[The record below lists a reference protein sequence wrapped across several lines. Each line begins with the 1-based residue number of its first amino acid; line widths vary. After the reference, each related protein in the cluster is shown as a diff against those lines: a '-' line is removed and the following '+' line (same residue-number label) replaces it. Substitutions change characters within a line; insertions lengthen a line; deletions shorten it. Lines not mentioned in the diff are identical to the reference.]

1 MNATETE
8 SSQGRSTGQIVVI
21 VVGVLAGLLAL
32 ALLAGGGALVWGHST
47 QRDAKGYYATGFKS
61 LATPTYALVSD
72 GLDVGTDG
80 PDWLFR
86 RGRLGTVRVTANG
99 AASHPVFVGIGRQS
113 DVDAYLRAVAHDAV
127 TDFEVDPFSVTY
139 SRRPGEATPAAPAT
153 QTFWAAKAAGSGR
166 QTVTWPV
173 QKGAWAV
180 VVMNADAA
188 RGVEADVSVG
198 AKVPFILWLGVGL
211 LGAGALV
218 AVGSGVAIYFGVRT
232 RRPPQPDPAA

>member
-1 MNATETE
+1 MNAPGTE
-8 SSQGRSTGQIVVI
+8 SSQGRSGGQIVLI

-32 ALLAGGGALVWGHST
+32 ALLAGGGALVWGHT
-47 QRDAKGYYATGFKS
+47 AQRDAKGYYATGFKS

-72 GLDVGTDG
+72 GLDVGTEG

-99 AASHPVFVGIGRQS
+99 ASAHPIFVGIGRQS
-113 DVDAYLRAVAHDAV
+113 DVDSYLRAVEHDAV

-139 SRRPGEATPAAPAT
+139 SRRAGDTTPAAPGT
-153 QTFWAAKAAGSGR
+153 HTIWAAQASGSGR

-180 VVMNADAA
+180 VVMNADSA

-232 RRPPQPDPAA
+232 RRTPQPDAGA

>member
-1 MNATETE
+1 M
-8 SSQGRSTGQIVVI
+8 
-21 VVGVLAGLLAL
+21 LAGLLAL

-99 AASHPVFVGIGRQS
+99 ASAHPVFVGIGRQS
-113 DVDAYLRAVAHDAV
+113 DVDSYLRAVEHDAV

-139 SRRPGEATPAAPAT
+139 SRRAGDTTPAAPGT
-153 QTFWAAKAAGSGR
+153 QTIWAAQASGSGR

-232 RRPPQPDPAA
+232 RRTPQPDAGA

>member
-1 MNATETE
+1 MNASTSEPRA
-8 SSQGRSTGQIVVI
+8 GRSAGQIAAI
-21 VVGVLAGLLAL
+21 VVGALAGLLAL
-32 ALLAGGGALVWGHST
+32 ALLAGGGALVWGHGT
-47 QRDAKGYYATGFKS
+47 QRDGQGYYATGFKS

-86 RGRLGTVRVTANG
+86 SGRLGTVRVTAT
-99 AASHPVFVGIGRQS
+99 AARAHPVFVGIGRES
-113 DVDAYLRAVAHDAV
+113 DVDSYLRSVEYDAV
-127 TDFEVDPFSVTY
+127 TDFQIDPFSVTY
-139 SRRPGEATPAAPAT
+139 SRRAGEATPVAPAT
-153 QTFWAAKAAGSGR
+153 QTFWAAQAAGSGR

-188 RGVEADVSVG
+188 RGVRADVSVG
-198 AKVPFILWLGVGL
+198 AKVPFLLWLGVGL

-232 RRPPQPDPAA
+232 GRAPQPDAA